1 MNLPEAFTH
10 QMRALLPD
18 SEAFFQAFNDPAPVS
33 IRLNP
38 FKTKSLSQLALPWC
52 SAGYQL
58 PERPIFTLDP
68 RLHAG
73 AYYVQDASC
82 MAIEAVLGQLELK
95 PQRILDACA
104 APGGKS
110 THLAALYPDSLVI
123 ANEVIRSRASI
134 LSENASKW
142 GSANLFVTSKDPASF
157 TGLPDYF
164 DLIVADVPCSGEG
177 LFRKDPE
184 ARKEWSQEQVEL
196 CARRQRRILA
206 EIWPSL
212 KPGGILVY
220 STCTY
225 NSLENEDQLD
235 WLVQTQGAEPVKWS
249 LPESWPL
256 TQSSH
261 GDFQTLRC
269 YPHQQAGE
277 GFFLAL
283 LRKPEGPSARPKMSK
298 RLDLMPAKETSR
310 FANWLQGD
318 WVYRHRGNEI
328 EAWPT
333 RWLNE
338 LEALQAL
345 DPAGL
350 GIAEIKG
357 KDLRPLPALALC
369 RQLNKDSFRSLELTH
384 EQAIAYLQRQ
394 ALYNLSPGQGLT
406 LASFWGWSM
415 GWLKQVGDRANNL
428 YPQTWR
434 IRMQP
439 SSDDIEKAWHQLAAL
454 IPLQAINSGSA
465 HP

>member
-1 MNLPEAFTH
+1 MNLPETFKH
-10 QMRALLPD
+10 QMHALLSD
-18 SEAFFQAFNDPAPVS
+18 AEAFFQAFNDPVPVS

-38 FKTKSLSQLALPWC
+38 FKTASLNQPTLPWC
-52 SAGYQL
+52 TTGYQL
-58 PERPIFTLDP
+58 SDRPIFTLDP

-82 MAIEAVLGQLELK
+82 MALEAVLDQLKLK

-134 LSENASKW
+134 LAENTSKW
-142 GSANLFVTSKDPASF
+142 GSANLFVTSRDPASF
-157 TGLPDYF
+157 EALPDYF

-184 ARKEWSQEQVEL
+184 ASKEWSLEQVEL

-206 EIWPSL
+206 ELWPSL

-235 WLVQTQGAEPVKWS
+235 WLVDTQGAEPVNWS

-256 TQSSH
+256 TQTSH
-261 GDFQTLRC
+261 GPFQTLRC

-283 LRKPEGPSARPKMSK
+283 LRKPEGPSSRPKTGK
-298 RLDLMPAKETSR
+298 RLELIPAKETSR
-310 FANWLQGD
+310 FANWLQGE
-318 WVYRHRGNEI
+318 WVYRYRRSEI

-333 RWLNE
+333 RWLQE
-338 LEALQAL
+338 LEALQVL

-350 GIAEIKG
+350 GLAEVKG

-369 RQLNKDSFRSLELTH
+369 RQLNQDVFSTLELTH

-394 ALYNLSPGQGLT
+394 ALYNLSPGQGLK
-406 LASFWGWSM
+406 LASFLGWPI

-428 YPQTWR
+428 YPQAWR

-439 SSDDIEKAWHQLAAL
+439 SSDDIEKAWKQLTAL
-454 IPLQAINSGSA
+454 LPLQAKNSG
-465 HP
+465 